1 MCAEKCTGR
10 EKSTIAGLPKIASYK
25 GDFPSP
31 LQVMWYAPE
40 TREIFKLKISDTEI
54 RRWIKS
60 AAAYH
65 GIPHVLLAIILQ
77 QENGPNGTTFQKV
90 GQFAER
96 SITTFGAI
104 VDKHLWGIFPDAI
117 ASGSSGFANMSR
129 AALVDAAEYTERQ
142 YGKNPLSNEA
152 RYRAFGWDQDTR
164 VSGDDFRADL
174 YYCAAHLRQL
184 IDRVTGSP
192 RHNGP
197 ITMSQLRAVIK
208 AYNGSGPMAE
218 KYADDAMK
226 LLQGAISGSAKL
238 YFYEE

>member
-1 MCAEKCTGR
+1 MSSKKCTGC
-10 EKSTIAGLPKIASYK
+10 EKTFIAGLPKIASYK

-31 LQVMWYAPE
+31 LQAMWYVPE
-40 TREIFKLKISDTEI
+40 RHEIFKLEISDKEI
-54 RRWIKS
+54 RRWIKN
-60 AAAYH
+60 AAMYH

-77 QENGPNGTTFQKV
+77 QENGPNGTTFQKI

-104 VDKHLWGIFPDAI
+104 VDKHLFGIFPNAI
-117 ASGSSGFANMSR
+117 AKGSSGFTNMSR
-129 AALVDAAEYTERQ
+129 AALIDAAEYTENQ
-142 YGKNPLSNEA
+142 YGRNPLSNEA

-192 RHNGP
+192 CHNGP
-197 ITMSQLRAVIK
+197 ITMSQLRLVIK
-208 AYNGSGPMAE
+208 GYNGSGAMAE
-218 KYADDAMK
+218 KYADDAMNT
-226 LLQGAISGSAKL
+226 LNRAIAGTAIL